1 MYERSQRDYIT
12 PLMVGNLLTD
22 EQKNAV
28 NEAAIEYTGG
38 EASTEGWPMAC
49 NWYDSSAKPALWK
62 FNGTGYALYLAITAQ
77 SAD

>member
-1 MYERSQRDYIT
+1 
-12 PLMVGNLLTD
+12 
-22 EQKNAV
+22 
-28 NEAAIEYTGG
+28 
-38 EASTEGWPMAC
+38 MAC